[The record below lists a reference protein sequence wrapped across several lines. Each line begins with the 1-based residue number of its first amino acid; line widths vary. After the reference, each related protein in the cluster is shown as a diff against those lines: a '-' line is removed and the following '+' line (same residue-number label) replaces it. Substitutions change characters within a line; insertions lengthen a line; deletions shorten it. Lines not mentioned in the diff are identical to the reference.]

1 MLRVIIPV
9 IGGNDED
16 DADDD
21 DDDDNEDART
31 SEAMYPTLTSCQYPG
46 AHHPRQA
53 PPRRDED
60 ASATDAGCHAAPP
73 GRDLSTA

>member
-31 SEAMYPTLTSCQYPG
+31 SEAMHPTLTSCQCPG

-53 PPRRDED
+53 PPAAMRMPAPQMQDVTRQ
-60 ASATDAGCHAAPP
+60 APP
-73 GRDLSTA
+73 TA